1 MESGLNDL
9 NNIVFDAIF
18 MIFGA
23 IFLFPAC
30 HLLDNTQHTV
40 KRLNSSL
47 LTALRVISDMSEVDN
62 SDDFAKMFFANISD
76 YLRNVHSLE
85 VKDVSQRDTGE
96 YRVLVDFEDQV
107 ISICFTR
114 DRDSEQAQNNN

>member
-1 MESGLNDL
+1 
-9 NNIVFDAIF
+9 
-18 MIFGA
+18 
-23 IFLFPAC
+23 
-30 HLLDNTQHTV
+30 
-40 KRLNSSL
+40 
-47 LTALRVISDMSEVDN
+47 MSEADN